1 MSAHGAPA
9 PTAACAGA
17 GTTAA
22 AMAFRCLCVQRK
34 GLFLLTSRRCVRA
47 RAAPNKSTTGAT
59 VPRKRFFSSPPGRRP
74 VAESGTRI
82 GGGQNRTRIEMRCVT
97 D

>member
-34 GLFLLTSRRCVRA
+34 GLFLLTSRRCVRV
-47 RAAPNKSTTGAT
+47 RAAPNKSNTGAT
-59 VPRKRFFSSPPGRRP
+59 VPRKRFSSSPPGGGLLRK
-74 VAESGTRI
+74 AAQESAAV
-82 GGGQNRTRIEMRCVT
+82 RTGRGSRCGA
-97 D
+97 